1 MNDIYKYYLKKY
13 LEKQTNLDKKLLFL
27 KDKNGL
33 LQDIED
39 IALYLYPHKVIDIKE
54 NVIFRSRYEDIKHNT
69 DGNFI
74 LVSNNELTNNKL
86 MDFIKRSED
95 GKIKE
100 IDTQN
105 LLECVEEEF
114 KWSENINEYI
124 SNDIIAKFEE
134 LIYYRKLIKKKN
146 IEKHEVDKILL
157 SALMD
162 LDCTYIKDEVDCYL
176 YYRDITEIYTDINN
190 LKNKYKNNVKNLLYK
205 VFFEY
210 GFSIASI
217 IQECKYQDFVKL
229 IWVSCALNNYKKLSI
244 ENIKTVLEDKAN
256 KIDISQF
263 KLDELI
269 AFTDLINKKD
279 RKYYIHKKDWA
290 EKLILKSGIDIISGN
305 QDYKGLIREGSGS
318 LINIIESIKSVLKDY
333 NLEGLKKV
341 FKYSL
346 DNLFEL
352 KVLIDESNAY
362 LTENVKVIK
371 KLFDLI
377 INMFN
382 SLENVEKQFKYVG
395 GIITYSDW
403 EELYRNNLYDLQY
416 RLSEIKYLDQQNIIE
431 NSRYKLIDVRIS
443 NILNQYR
450 KHFAKYLEDN
460 YGTWLETPY
469 GVSRPILNSDIEDF
483 INLEHE
489 KTFILVFDG
498 MRYDAWNYIVRP
510 YFEKIF
516 NGRANKFKSSF
527 ALLPSITS
535 ISREA
540 IYSNILKKHKN
551 DAVFMTKS
559 ESVANED
566 KLKEIIL
573 QDKAV
578 NVFVFNMFDKDG
590 HKATEDLYVFY
601 DKQKKVFE
609 SKILELI
616 NLIPEDAN
624 IIISSDHG
632 LMRIDEYENM
642 KNEDNI
648 ESVRS
653 RYMTLKTNMDLD
665 GCVRITKPYDS
676 LLGYKNK
683 GYFIGG
689 GEKDFYSHGGA
700 SLEEVIV
707 PFIISETKV
716 VKKTSSIKERVQT
729 SHFNEQ
735 NDFEL
740 DSENRISL
748 SFKLTIKEQIILTT
762 LFKLKNQTV
771 SNSDIE
777 KILITKTG
785 TAGMIQAIIFRLIKK
800 LKNDGLD
807 IIGQSA
813 AGDLIMY
820 RFNLNGLKEEN

>member
-1 MNDIYKYYLKKY
+1 MNDMYKYYLQKY
-13 LEKQTNLDKKLLFL
+13 LEKQTNLDRKLLFL

-33 LQDIED
+33 LKDIED

-54 NVIFRSRYEDIKHNT
+54 NVIFRSRYENIRHNT
-69 DGNFI
+69 DENYI
-74 LVSNNELTNNKL
+74 LVSNNEFNNNKL
-86 MDFIKRSED
+86 MDFIKHSED
-95 GKIKE
+95 SRIKE
-100 IDTQN
+100 INTQT

-114 KWSENINEYI
+114 KWSENINVYI
-124 SNDIIAKFEE
+124 STDLIAKFEE
-134 LIYYRKLIKKKN
+134 LIYYRKLVKKKN
-146 IEKHEVDKILL
+146 IEKHEVDKIIL
-157 SALMD
+157 SAIMD
-162 LDCTYIKDEVDCYL
+162 LDCTYLKDEMDCYL
-176 YYRDITEIYTDINN
+176 YYRDITEIYPDINK
-190 LKNKYKNNVKNLLYK
+190 LQNKYKNNINDLMYK
-205 VFFEY
+205 VFSEY
-210 GFSIASI
+210 GFIIASI
-217 IQECKYQDFVKL
+217 IKASKYEDFVKL

-244 ENIKTVLEDKAN
+244 ENIKTVLEDEAN
-256 KIDISQF
+256 KIDTSQL

-290 EKLILKSGIDIISGN
+290 EKLILKSGIDIISEN
-305 QDYKGLIREGSGS
+305 QDYKELIREGNVS
-318 LINIIESIKSVLKDY
+318 LINIIESIKSVIKDY

-362 LTENVKVIK
+362 LTENVESIK

-377 INMFN
+377 INLFN
-382 SLENVEKQFKYVG
+382 ILENVEKQSKYVG
-395 GIITYSDW
+395 DSITYSDW
-403 EELYRNNLYDLQY
+403 EDLYRNNLYDLQY
-416 RLSEIKYLDQQNIIE
+416 RLSEIKYLDKQNIIE
-431 NSRYKLIDVRIS
+431 NSRYKLIDARVS
-443 NILNQYR
+443 SILNEYR
-450 KHFAKYLEDN
+450 KSFAKYLEKN

-469 GVSRPILNSDIEDF
+469 GVSRPILNSDIETF

-498 MRYDAWNYIVRP
+498 MRYDAWHYIVRP

-516 NGRANKFKSSF
+516 NGRSNKFKSSF

-540 IYSNILKKHKN
+540 IYSNILKKHKK

-566 KLKEIIL
+566 KLKEIML

-590 HKATEDLYVFY
+590 HKATEDLFVFY

-616 NLIPEDAN
+616 NLIPEDASV
-624 IIISSDHG
+624 IISSDHG

-648 ESVRS
+648 NSVKS
-653 RYMTLKTNMDLD
+653 RYMATKTNMDLD
-665 GCVRITKPYDS
+665 GCIRINKPDDA
-676 LLGYKNK
+676 LLAYNNK

-716 VKKTSSIKERVQT
+716 AKKILTAKEILQT
-729 SHFNEQ
+729 NHFNEQ
-735 NDFEL
+735 NNFEL
-740 DSENRISL
+740 DSKNRISI
-748 SFKLTIKEQIILTT
+748 SFMLNIKEQVILTT

-777 KILITKTG
+777 KILITRTG
-785 TAGMIQAIIFRLIKK
+785 TAGMIQAIISRLIKK
-800 LKNDGLD
+800 LKKDGLD

-813 AGDLIMY
+813 AGDLMMY
-820 RFNLNGLKEEN
+820 KFNLSGLKEEE